1 MSSQDRSGNTEITRK
16 PRPKIVRTV
25 VTVLIVLLAVFFL
38 RSYLRG
44 GGKPQQTMQSMAPQ
58 APRVVLREVEL
69 ADLAASR
76 EYIGR
81 VEAIQSVSLR
91 PQISGEIVGVHFKDG
106 SLVKAGQALFS
117 IDRKPYQATV
127 DLRLAD
133 LAKAEAN
140 YERASKY
147 RERLRASDSRSVSG
161 NELDMAESDVLQ
173 AKAAISQAKAALKL
187 AEINLGY
194 TRINAPI
201 SGRIGKAKF
210 TVGNLVSPAGGE
222 LARIVQTNPIR
233 VSFALPDRD
242 YLEQT
247 AAFRSSGTSVYNATI
262 RLADGKAYP
271 FRGERDYEDNAM
283 DEKTGTLMISLRF
296 KNDDGLLVPG
306 SMVSVA
312 TKPAKKH
319 VAPVIL
325 QESILADEQ
334 GDYVYVVDESN
345 VAHQRRVK
353 LGAELGQMREI
364 VSGLRAQEKVI
375 VYGTQFVRPEMTVAP
390 EMMPSAEASKTAV
403 ELAKESTK
411 DVPILSSDRSGP
423 TSSDE
428 GKR

>member
-1 MSSQDRSGNTEITRK
+1 M
-16 PRPKIVRTV
+16 
-25 VTVLIVLLAVFFL
+25 
-38 RSYLRG
+38 
-44 GGKPQQTMQSMAPQ
+44 
-58 APRVVLREVEL
+58 
-69 ADLAASR
+69 
-76 EYIGR
+76 
-81 VEAIQSVSLR
+81 
-91 PQISGEIVGVHFKDG
+91 
-106 SLVKAGQALFS
+106 
-117 IDRKPYQATV
+117 
-127 DLRLAD
+127 
-133 LAKAEAN
+133 
-140 YERASKY
+140 
-147 RERLRASDSRSVSG
+147 
-161 NELDMAESDVLQ
+161 
-173 AKAAISQAKAALKL
+173 
-187 AEINLGY
+187 
-194 TRINAPI
+194 
-201 SGRIGKAKF
+201 
-210 TVGNLVSPAGGE
+210 SPAGGE

>member
-1 MSSQDRSGNTEITRK
+1 MSSQDRSGHTEITRK

-25 VTVLIVLLAVFFL
+25 VIVVIVLLAIFFL

-44 GGKPQQTMQSMAPQ
+44 GGKPQQAMQPMAPQ

-106 SLVKAGQALFS
+106 SLVKVGQALFS

-127 DLRLAD
+127 ELRLAD

-140 YERASKY
+140 YDRASKY
-147 RERLRASDSRSVSG
+147 RERLKASDSRSVSG

-194 TRINAPI
+194 TRITAPI
-201 SGRIGKAKF
+201 SGRIGRAKS
-210 TVGNLVSPAGGE
+210 TVGNFVSPAGGE

-247 AAFRSSGTSVYNATI
+247 SAFRSSGTSVYNATI
-262 RLADGKAYP
+262 RLADGKVYP
-271 FRGERDYEDNAM
+271 FQGERDYEDNAM

-296 KNDDGLLVPG
+296 RNDDGLLVPG
-306 SMVSVA
+306 SVVSVA
-312 TKPAKKH
+312 TKPVKKR

-334 GDYVYVVDESN
+334 GDYVYVVDGSN

-353 LGAELGQMREI
+353 LGAELGQMREV

-375 VYGTQFVRPEMTVAP
+375 VYGTQFVHPEMTVAP
-390 EMMPSAEASKTAV
+390 EMMPSAEGSKTAV